1 MPTDNKV
8 SSNFA
13 HHRSHPNKGKR
24 KEHKND
30 GNKSTIND
38 QNSKNMP
45 QRRTVEMVVLTE
57 EPVELY
63 EHRITEWQNDI
74 VSDVR
79 KLLARPANHQMH
91 QKIVTTEILTIP
103 KQSVQIPIEV
113 EERIEIQSLKEII
126 SVNIKIEQTDVPVI
140 ETVEMVSIPR
150 KVTKRTTKITDHSV
164 RIPVSPFNDQNYA
177 KQSNNKNASKECS
190 EEVSVEIESKHIGN
204 VIKKEQN
211 LSEKNAN

>member
-8 SSNFA
+8 SSNFDD
-13 HHRSHPNKGKR
+13 HKSHPNDKDKR
-24 KEHKND
+24 EEHKND
-30 GNKSTIND
+30 GNKSIIND

-45 QRRTVEMVVLTE
+45 QRRTVETVVLTE

-74 VSDVR
+74 IVSDVR
-79 KLLARPANHQMH
+79 KLLARPANQQIH

-113 EERIEIQSLKEII
+113 EERIETQSLKEII
-126 SVNIKIEQTDVPVI
+126 SVTIKIEQTDVPVI
-140 ETVEMVSIPR
+140 QTVEMVGIPR

-164 RIPVSPFNDQNYA
+164 EIPVSPFNHQNYA
-177 KQSNNKNASKECS
+177 KQSNNKNAGKDSA

-204 VIKKEQN
+204 IIEKEQN
-211 LSEKNAN
+211 L